1 MTDFSLDKLTV
12 AMTEAEGH
20 GVVFPEALKGA
31 LHEAA
36 DPHYKIGVMG
46 RFQVGKTTLV
56 NRVFLRKPLLKEGE
70 GLCTTAV
77 CTEVT
82 YGPEQKMTLV
92 KDGVKQTFSPPT
104 TEAIVAATTAGTEEA
119 RLALAESITQLRIET
134 PNENLRRYTILDTP
148 GLDDPNRA
156 LLDVTT
162 YRELPQCDLVLLVAD
177 ARQLS
182 QIDFSFLRGTV
193 FSAGLT
199 QAMVL
204 LSYNPNANYMD
215 AEMRQNVLDTVRAGL
230 ASRGLEHIP
239 VQMVCYDGE
248 APDILDT
255 PEKVEAAVLDY
266 LSRTVGT
273 ARSER
278 LRAQTAQVIVE
289 RAKSRRLL
297 GELAKKKRAEVEVL
311 NAQREQEE
319 IKQEE
324 RLGLIQGQLSRD
336 LRETAGKLGGM
347 VDQVCAALRQELS
360 GNVADL
366 TERVLSTRLDAL
378 CGDVLGQAQADCREV
393 AQRHLAEVAELIE
406 GMDDFLGIAAEEA
419 KDSVDTA
426 PHASSP
432 IKNIF
437 NSDIW
442 EFLREKM
449 GGDPLDKVI
458 DWGSDALASR
468 LEHSKNPWIRLA
480 GQAVRYLPTF
490 LKPLRGKLAAQALDE
505 QLATF
510 GGQLRTQVETLVD
523 GFHEWLDAAIDAR
536 VEQAREQL
544 KRTFAEALDN
554 QPDDPVALAAEA
566 ETLEALAKRILA

>member
-20 GVVFPEALKGA
+20 GVVFPEALKGT

-82 YGPEQKMTLV
+82 YGPEPKMTLV
-92 KDGVKQTFSPPT
+92 KDGVTQTFQPPT

-134 PNENLRRYTILDTP
+134 PNEGLRRYTILDTP

-156 LLDVTT
+156 LLDITT

-182 QIDFSFLRGTV
+182 QIDFDFLRGAV

-204 LSYNPNANYMD
+204 LSYNKNANLMGS
-215 AEMRQNVLDTVRAGL
+215 AMRQNVLETVRAGL
-230 ASRGLEHIP
+230 MSRGLEHIP

-278 LRAQTAQVIVE
+278 LRAQAAQAIIE

-297 GELAKKKRAEVEVL
+297 GELAKKKRAEIEVL
-311 NAQREQEE
+311 NAQREREE

-324 RLGLIQGQLSRD
+324 RLGQIQGRLSRD

-347 VDQVCAALRQELS
+347 VDQACTALRKELD
-360 GNVADL
+360 GDIADL
-366 TERVLSTRLDAL
+366 TETALSTRLDAL
-378 CGDVLGQAQADCREV
+378 CGEVLGQAQADCREV
-393 AQRHLAEVAELIE
+393 AQHHLAEVAELIE
-406 GMDDFLGIAAEEA
+406 GMDDFLGIAADEA
-419 KDSVDTA
+419 KGAVDTA

-432 IKNIF
+432 THIIF
-437 NSDIW
+437 ESDIW
-442 EFLREKM
+442 KLLKSKL
-449 GGDPLDKVI
+449 GGDPFEKGMEL
-458 DWGSDALASR
+458 GSEFLAER
-468 LEHSKNPWIRLA
+468 LERSPNPWVRLA
-480 GQAVRYLPTF
+480 GHAVRYLPTI

-505 QLATF
+505 QIATF
-510 GGQLRTQVETLVD
+510 GGQLREQVEKLVD
-523 GFHEWLDAAIDAR
+523 DFHEWLDAAIAAR

-544 KRTFAEALDN
+544 KHTFAEALDN

>member
-1 MTDFSLDKLTV
+1 MTDFSLDKLV
-12 AMTEAEGH
+12 AAQTEAEGL

-31 LHEAA
+31 LREAA

-46 RFQVGKTTLV
+46 RFQAGKTTLV
-56 NRVFLRKPLLKEGE
+56 NRVFLRQPLLKEGE

-82 YGPEQKMTLV
+82 YGPEAKLTLV
-92 KDGVKQTFSPPT
+92 KDGVTQTFSPPT
-104 TEAIVAATTAGTEEA
+104 AEAIVAATTASTEEE

-182 QIDFSFLRGTV
+182 QIDFDFLRGTV

-204 LSYNPNANYMD
+204 LSYNKEANRM
-215 AEMRQNVLDTVRAGL
+215 AAAARQNVLETVRAGL
-230 ASRGLEHIP
+230 ASRGLERIP

-266 LSRTVGT
+266 LSRTVAA

-278 LRAQTAQVIVE
+278 LRAQTAQAIVE

-297 GELAKKKRAEVEVL
+297 GELAKKQRAEIEAL
-311 NAQREQEE
+311 NDRRKREEIEQE
-319 IKQEE
+319 K
-324 RLGLIQGQLSRD
+324 RLSLIQGRLSRD
-336 LRETAGKLGGM
+336 LRETAGALGGA
-347 VDQVCAALRQELS
+347 VDQACAAVRQELAA
-360 GNVADL
+360 GAADL
-366 TERVLSTRLDAL
+366 TEAALSTRLDAL
-378 CGDVLGQAQADCREV
+378 CGDVLGQAQTACREV
-393 AQRHLAEVAELIE
+393 AQRHLAEVTELIE
-406 GMDDFLGIAAEEA
+406 GMDDFLGESAETA
-419 KDSVDTA
+419 KGAVDTA
-426 PHASSP
+426 PRTSSVP
-432 IKNIF
+432 HNIF
-437 NSDIW
+437 DSDIW
-442 EFLREKM
+442 QALKEKL
-449 GGDPLDKVI
+449 GGDPIDKALE
-458 DWGSDALASR
+458 WGSEALATR
-468 LEHSKNPWIRLA
+468 LEGSPNAWVRLA
-480 GQAVRYLPTF
+480 GIAVRYLPTL

-505 QLATF
+505 QLAVF
-510 GGQLRTQVETLVD
+510 GDQLRGQIEAFVD
-523 GFHEWLDAAIDAR
+523 RFHDWLDAAIDAQ

-544 KRTFAEALDN
+544 KRTFEEALDDR
-554 QPDDPVALAAEA
+554 PDDPVALAAEA
-566 ETLEALAKRILA
+566 ETLEALAGRILA